1 MTTTKKT
8 REPNAIINSEK
19 MVIVSRETVND
30 ETVKTYGLGRS
41 KYAARIETD
50 TLKETEFDV
59 HSLEK
64 VVSNKYEIRVN
75 SKGFCLYSGK
85 ERSVDIKVQ
94 NGKVKIFNRADV
106 TVLAEKLGDSV
117 RIETDLPQYKLDS
130 GFTNCIY
137 IENKDAVRV
146 IRTMLK
152 NS

>member
-8 REPNAIINSEK
+8 REPNAIVNTEK

-50 TLKETEFDV
+50 TLKETEFNV

-106 TVLAEKLGDSV
+106 AALAELGDIV

-130 GFTNCIY
+130 GFTNCIFT
-137 IENKDAVRV
+137 ENKDAVRV
-146 IRTMLK
+146 IRTVLK